1 MEYLGI
7 SLDNKYV
14 FTSKGFYICEG
25 RGKFVPY
32 GTKMLPHL
40 FEAAR
45 KNMRL
50 KYRKGLISLSEYKTQ
65 PKKVLYEFFKIV
77 DPKSTKKVLLEY
89 DRRTRKNLI
98 TENDDKII
106 IDEKI
111 SEAWDTTQVL
121 MELFGYSLSD
131 LGNDLSSA
139 YNYASDKVGQ
149 ARDWVADKAK
159 KVVTAVGD
167 GLSWVGKKIMQGLDY
182 VAQQIIIPII
192 KQGVIPLIRWIRRN
206 LNTYLGIIVDVILSV
221 LPTVVVMKVIW
232 ALIVILDIYE
242 IATGDYDPKDPER
255 KQMPFVFLTIDIIS
269 LIFTAAAAK
278 GISVPLKVV
287 ARKKAAALGPGVLKN
302 LLTKL
307 LNSMPKLKGLLMQAK
322 QFLTKL
328 FGNMPIITKLFGF
341 VDNIVTKFTAW
352 IQTLVGATAKKATVG
367 KVVGAGL
374 VGMGLAEFMKESTLK
389 RGDKGDK
396 VRACQE
402 GILNLANIPIA
413 RLKVP
418 GLVFTKKDVDSSFGP
433 TTENAVKMIQQKWN
447 KSDPSLQVT
456 GKIDPKTAF
465 GLGVKLD
472 PTKAERFIGEKNM
485 EEFGKAMIKYNNW
498 IASYKLKK

>member
-1 MEYLGI
+1 MKYLGI

-25 RGKFVPY
+25 HGKFVPY
-32 GTKMLPHL
+32 GTEMLPHL

-45 KNMRL
+45 TNMRV
-50 KYRKGLISLSEYKTQ
+50 KYRNGLISLSEYKTQ
-65 PKKVLYEFFKIV
+65 PKKILYEFFKIV

-98 TENDDKII
+98 TENDNKVI

-111 SEAWDTTQVL
+111 SEAWDTTQLL
-121 MELFGYSLSD
+121 MEFSLS
-131 LGNDLSSA
+131 GA
-139 YNYASDKVGQ
+139 Y
-149 ARDWVADKAK
+149 DWVVDKAK
-159 KVVTAVGD
+159 KVGNAVM
-167 GLSWVGKKIMQGLDY
+167 KGLDY

-221 LPTVVVMKVIW
+221 LPTVVVMKVVW
-232 ALIVILDIYE
+232 ALIVLLDIYE
-242 IATGDYDPKDPER
+242 LATGDYDPKDPER
-255 KQMPFVFLTIDIIS
+255 KQAPFVFLTIDIIS

-352 IQTLVGATAKKATVG
+352 IQTLVGATAKKATV
-367 KVVGAGL
+367 KRVAVGGL
-374 VGMGLAEFMKESTLK
+374 IGMGLAEFMKESTLK

-396 VRACQE
+396 VRACQQ
-402 GILNLANIPIA
+402 GILNLANVSIP
-413 RLKVP
+413 RLKIP
-418 GLVFTKKDVDSSFGP
+418 GLVFTKKDVDGSFGP
-433 TTENAVKMIQQKWN
+433 TTENAVKLIQQNWN

-472 PTKAERFIGEKNM
+472 PTNAELFIGEKNM
-485 EEFGKAMIKYNNW
+485 ESFGNAMIKYNKW
-498 IASYKLKK
+498 ISSIVGKKK

>member
-1 MEYLGI
+1 MKYLGI

-25 RGKFVPY
+25 HGKFVPY
-32 GTKMLPHL
+32 GTEMLPHL

-45 KNMRL
+45 TNMRV
-50 KYRKGLISLSEYKTQ
+50 KYRNGLISLSEYKTQ
-65 PKKVLYEFFKIV
+65 PKKILYEFFKIV

-98 TENDDKII
+98 TENDNKVI

-111 SEAWDTTQVL
+111 SEAWDTTQLL
-121 MELFGYSLSD
+121 MEFSLS
-131 LGNDLSSA
+131 GA
-139 YNYASDKVGQ
+139 Y
-149 ARDWVADKAK
+149 DWVVDKAK
-159 KVVTAVGD
+159 KVGNAVM
-167 GLSWVGKKIMQGLDY
+167 KGLDY

-418 GLVFTKKDVDSSFGP
+418 GLVFTKKDVDGSFGP

-485 EEFGKAMIKYNNW
+485 EEFGKAMVKYNNW

>member
-1 MEYLGI
+1 MKYLGI

-14 FTSKGFYICEG
+14 FTSKGFYLCEG
-25 RGKFVPY
+25 HGKFVPY

-45 KNMRL
+45 SNMRL

-65 PKKVLYEFFKIV
+65 PKKILYEFFKIV

-98 TENDDKII
+98 TENDNKII

-111 SEAWDTTQVL
+111 SEAWDTTQLL

-131 LGNDLSSA
+131 LGDDLSSA

-167 GLSWVGKKIMQGLDY
+167 GLSWIGKKVMQGLDY

-206 LNTYLGIIVDVILSV
+206 LNTYAGIIADVILSV

-232 ALIVILDIYE
+232 ALIVVLDLYE
-242 IATGDYDPKDPER
+242 IGTGDYDPKDPER
-255 KQMPFVFLTIDIIS
+255 KQMPFVFLTVDIIS
-269 LIFTAAAAK
+269 LIFTTAAAK
-278 GISVPLKVV
+278 GISIPLKVA

-322 QFLTKL
+322 SFLTKL
-328 FGNMPIITKLFGF
+328 FGNVPIITKIFGF
-341 VDNIVTKFTAW
+341 VDNVITKFVAW
-352 IQTLVGATAKKATVG
+352 IQTLVGQTVKKATVG
-367 KVVGAGL
+367 KVAAAGF
-374 VGMGLAEFMKESTLK
+374 VGMGIAEFMKESTLK

-396 VRACQE
+396 VRKCQE
-402 GILNLANIPIA
+402 GILNVANVTIP

-418 GLVFTKKDVDSSFGP
+418 GLVFTKKDVDGDFGP
-433 TTENAVKMIQQKWN
+433 TTENAVKTIQKQWN
-447 KSDPSLQVT
+447 KTDPSLQVT

-485 EEFGKAMIKYNNW
+485 EDFGKAMVKNNSW
-498 IASYKLKK
+498 VTSILKK

>member
-1 MEYLGI
+1 MKYLGI

-14 FTSKGFYICEG
+14 FTSKGFYLCEG

-242 IATGDYDPKDPER
+242 IATNDYDPKDLER
-255 KQMPFVFLTIDIIS
+255 RTVPFVFLTVDIIS

-278 GISVPLKVV
+278 GVAIPLKAV

-322 QFLTKL
+322 SFLTKL

-352 IQTLVGATAKKATVG
+352 IQTLVGASVKKVATK

-374 VGMGLAEFMKESTLK
+374 AGLGIAEFMKESKLK
-389 RGDKGDK
+389 LGDKGDK

-402 GILNLANIPIA
+402 GILATAQTSRPQ
-413 RLKVP
+413 LKIP
-418 GLVFTKKDVDSSFGP
+418 GLVFTPKDVDGYFGP
-433 TTENAVKMIQQKWN
+433 KTENAVKLIQKQWN
-447 KSDPSLQVT
+447 KTEPSLKVT
-456 GKIDPKTAF
+456 GEIDTLTAF
-465 GLGVKLD
+465 GLGVKLE
-472 PTKAERFIGEKNM
+472 PGRFEKFVGEKNM
-485 EEFGKAMIKYNNW
+485 QAFGKAFINYNNW
-498 IASYKLKK
+498 IASLGLKK

>member
-1 MEYLGI
+1 MKYLGI

-25 RGKFVPY
+25 HGKFVPY

-45 KNMRL
+45 TNMRV
-50 KYRKGLISLSEYKTQ
+50 KYRNGLISLSEYKTQ
-65 PKKVLYEFFKIV
+65 PKKILYEFFKIV

-221 LPTVVVMKVIW
+221 LPTVVVMKVVW

-278 GISVPLKVV
+278 GISVPLRAV

-322 QFLTKL
+322 SFLTKL

-352 IQTLVGATAKKATVG
+352 IQTLVGATAKKATIKKVAVG
-367 KVVGAGL
+367 GL
-374 VGMGLAEFMKESTLK
+374 IGMGLAEFMKESTLQ

-396 VRACQE
+396 VRAIQVSLAARGPGAAE
-402 GILNLANIPIA
+402 GIGC
-413 RLKVP
+413 P
-418 GLVFTKKDVDSSFGP
+418 GNVFTKKDVDGNFGSK
-433 TTENAVKMIQQKWN
+433 TEAAVKACQKYWSQDDKSIQVN
-447 KSDPSLQVT
+447 
-456 GKIDPKTAF
+456 GKVDPKIAW

-472 PTKAERFIGEKNM
+472 PTKFERFVGEKNM
-485 EEFGKAMIKYNNW
+485 KKFGEAMIGYNNW
-498 IASYKLKK
+498 LASFKLKK